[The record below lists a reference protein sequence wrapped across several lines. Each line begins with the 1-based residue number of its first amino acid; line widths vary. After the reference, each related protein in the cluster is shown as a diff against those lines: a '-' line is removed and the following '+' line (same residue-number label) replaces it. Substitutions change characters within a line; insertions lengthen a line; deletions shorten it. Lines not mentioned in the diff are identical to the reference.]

1 MYVVLACWFFPR
13 IHQHAVRTGFIA
25 RYSAVSVNQKDW
37 TRAADEDNALQKL
50 ATQPAGGS

>member
-25 RYSAVSVNQKDW
+25 RYSAESVNQKDW